1 MTPQE
6 GAFAELV
13 AIIARLRGPDG
24 CPWDQ
29 EQTHRSLRA
38 TFLQECYEVLNALDE
53 ADGRALRE
61 ELGDI
66 LLHIVLQAEIAAESG
81 EFAIGDVIAG
91 ISVKLVRRHPHVFG
105 DAAAGGSSTTGSADD
120 IARQW
125 EGLKRAEKDG
135 RDSML
140 DGVPAELPALGYS
153 QEIQERVGR
162 VGFDWEDDEGVVDK
176 LAEEVRELREA
187 EGPERRSEEY
197 GDLLFTLANI
207 ARRQGVDL
215 EAALRQSNQRF
226 YRRFAHMEAACRRRR
241 VAIGDLS
248 FAEQNALWE
257 EAKRALAGGGAEDDA
272 ED

>member
-1 MTPQE
+1 MTLQE
-6 GAFAELV
+6 GEFAELI
-13 AIIARLRGPDG
+13 AIIARLREPDG
-24 CPWDQ
+24 CPWDR

-38 TFLQECYEVLNALDE
+38 TFLQECYEVLDALDE

-66 LLHIVLQAEIAAESG
+66 LLHVVLQAQIAAESG

-91 ISVKLVRRHPHVFG
+91 ISAKLVGRHPHVFG
-105 DAAAGGSSTTGSADD
+105 DAAAAGSADD

-125 EGLKRAEKDG
+125 EGLKRAEKGG

-162 VGFDWEDDEGVVDK
+162 VGFDWEDDDGVVDK

-187 EGPERRSEEY
+187 EGAERRSEEY

-215 EAALRQSNQRF
+215 EAALRQSNRRF
-226 YRRFAHMEAACRRRR
+226 YRRFAHLEVACRRRG

-257 EAKRALAGGGAEDDA
+257 EAKRALAGGDA
-272 ED
+272 ET